1 MAIKVSQAFER
12 TSANPIDA
20 TIALTKAQ
28 MVAVNDNLMPDYYFT
43 ICQDDG
49 YIYLYDKSA
58 TASAITGKFKK
69 FEGGGGGGGG
79 TAGSIYTGT
88 LTSSGWNSSNQQT
101 VTFTD
106 YDNDYNGVVGV
117 PSDAT
122 DAQKDAYKD
131 AIISVVSQSGDTVT
145 FKAETVPS
153 INLPVAIYC
162 GGGDGSGVPAGGTT
176 GQALVKKS
184 STDGDVEWATINSI
198 PTGGTTGQVLAK
210 KSNTDRDVEWKN
222 DNPGHTIKD
231 SAAAA
236 LTQRANLQLKGV
248 SITDDSTN
256 NATVVETSGLNSDDW
271 NDIIDSAEISN
282 GYIQS
287 GLNYSTNEQVIG
299 KWVDGKPVY
308 QKTVACGALPNS
320 TNKIVNHNI
329 SNLDYIIEWTGSA
342 SDSTGIHIKFPYVNI
357 TTLGNSCNVWI
368 DKTGIGIETASNL
381 SNYTKSYVTIQYT
394 KTTD

>member
-58 TASAITGKFKK
+58 TASVTTGKFKK

-106 YDNDYNGVVGV
+106 YDDDYNGVVGV

-131 AIISVVSQSGDTVT
+131 AIISVVSQSGSTVT
-145 FKAETVPS
+145 FKAETKPS

-236 LTQRANLQLKGV
+236 FTQRTNLQLKGV

-271 NDIIDSAEISN
+271 DDIIDPAEISN

-299 KWVDGKPVY
+299 KWIDGRPLY
-308 QKTVACGALPNS
+308 QKT
-320 TNKIVNHNI
+320 
-329 SNLDYIIEWTGSA
+329 WTGTISFNSGSEYSLITSLPA
-342 SDSTGIHIKFPYVNI
+342 NI
-357 TTLGNSCNVWI
+357 
-368 DKTGIGIETASNL
+368 DD
-381 SNYTKSYVTIQYT
+381 NYS
-394 KTTD
+394 